1 VGKSARSARDAT
13 SARTFRCGD
22 RDWGLDVEQHP
33 FIETL
38 LRSGPVGQSI
48 LAGLLLLSIYTWATI
63 LTKVVALRAARRSVV
78 EVLTAFRESGTGWL
92 KQPPHATMLAG
103 PMGQV
108 CQAGLRE
115 FRAQANLL
123 GPGQRFGADAIAQI
137 EAALEVETV
146 DQIAE
151 LEKGHLI
158 LAIAASASP
167 FIGLFGTVWGIMNAF
182 RGMGL
187 EGSAGI
193 AAVAPG
199 VAEALVT
206 TVAGLAVAIPAVVA
220 YNLLN
225 RRVQLIT
232 ARLDR
237 FSAEFVRLVHHVA
250 RTGAGAGAGSG
261 AAQGG
266 ETTAVFA
273 RRNG

>member
-1 VGKSARSARDAT
+1 MD
-13 SARTFRCGD
+13 
-22 RDWGLDVEQHP
+22 HP

-38 LRSGPVGQSI
+38 LRSGPVGQTI
-48 LAGLLLLSIYTWATI
+48 LAGLLILSIYTWATI
-63 LTKVVALRAARRSVV
+63 ITKITTLRSAERKARDVLGEFREAGSAW
-78 EVLTAFRESGTGWL
+78 LTASPPAASLSGPLGN
-92 KQPPHATMLAG
+92 
-103 PMGQV
+103 V
-108 CQAGLRE
+108 CVAGLRE
-115 FRAQANLL
+115 YRAQTSLHDA
-123 GPGQRFGADAIAQI
+123 GQGLGADATAQI

-146 DQIAE
+146 DQIAA
-151 LEKGHLI
+151 LEKGHLV
-158 LAIAASASP
+158 LAVAASASP

-182 RGMGL
+182 RGMSL

-225 RRVQLIT
+225 RKVQLLT
-232 ARLDR
+232 SLMDR
-237 FSAEFVRLVHHVA
+237 FSAEFIRMVHHA
-250 RTGAGAGAGSG
+250 TLRGEAFGSRGAGAS
-261 AAQGG
+261 GG